1 MKKEKKLLAI
11 YRRAHEI
18 MLNSAE
24 LSEKLTTL
32 IVEKANGEDAA
43 MVALYSLAKAVVRV
57 VGAQMASGDT
67 DAMGRFITLLE
78 AEIQAKVMMENIN

>member
-1 MKKEKKLLAI
+1 MKKEKKMLAI

-32 IVEKANGEDAA
+32 IVEKAKGEDAA

>member
-1 MKKEKKLLAI
+1 MKKEKKMLAI

-32 IVEKANGEDAA
+32 IVEKTNGEDAA